1 MIAAPAAF
9 ACIMTDHPQPSPEPR
24 GDFYCPRC
32 ERPADR
38 PLVCGD
44 CLAVICRECGCV
56 LERSDDLGIG

>member
-1 MIAAPAAF
+1 MA
-9 ACIMTDHPQPSPEPR
+9 DHHHPTSEPR

-32 ERPADR
+32 EKPVDR